1 MFKKIIESIQKAQM
15 RRVAFWQLANMTD
28 KELHD
33 IGVARGDIRRI
44 VYEDWGGKTTPSS
57 LLGSGY

>member
-1 MFKKIIESIQKAQM
+1 
-15 RRVAFWQLANMTD
+15 MTD